1 MTTGFWVSLGGII
14 VMWYLALMG
23 ILHEQNM
30 TLSDLFRLIMEKFRS
45 IKKEDKD
52 ERPVGD

>member
-1 MTTGFWVSLGGII
+1 MTTGFWVSITGIL

-30 TLSDLFRLIMEKFRS
+30 TLSDLFRLIMEKFS
-45 IKKEDKD
+45 SSKTVDKPTKEDAA
-52 ERPVGD
+52 

>member
-1 MTTGFWVSLGGII
+1 MTTGFWVSIAGIL

-30 TLSDLFRLIMEKFRS
+30 TLSDLFRMILKRFG
-45 IKKEDKD
+45 KKEEDA
-52 ERPVGD
+52 